1 MRRSRLAA
9 VAALALAAT
18 LTATGPAFAVPP
30 GNDTF
35 SGSTVVG
42 DLPFTD
48 QVDTTEATSDANDDE
63 IAAQCQGVPA
73 YDASVWYQVTPS
85 SDTGLVAD
93 VSGADYSAGVFVAT
107 GGPGSWALV
116 ACAQYTVGW
125 TAVADQTYSVIV
137 FDDQTD
143 GTGSGGLLNLTID
156 VIPPP
161 PVIDLTVDPTA
172 WLDGATRTVT
182 VSGTVTCTG
191 ESEYAFLQVQLTQTA
206 GRLIIRGFGGTD
218 IACDGQTRPWSVMVL
233 GDNGLFAAGKALSLT
248 YGVACG
254 AYDCGVD
261 FEERMLR
268 LRRSPN

>member
-1 MRRSRLAA
+1 MTRSRLAA

-18 LTATGPAFAVPP
+18 LTATGPASAAPP

-107 GGPGSWALV
+107 GVPAAGHWSRVRSTPW
-116 ACAQYTVGW
+116 
-125 TAVADQTYSVIV
+125 
-137 FDDQTD
+137 
-143 GTGSGGLLNLTID
+143 
-156 VIPPP
+156 
-161 PVIDLTVDPTA
+161 
-172 WLDGATRTVT
+172 
-182 VSGTVTCTG
+182 
-191 ESEYAFLQVQLTQTA
+191 A
-206 GRLIIRGFGGTD
+206 GRPLP
-218 IACDGQTRPWSVMVL
+218 TRPTRSSSSTTRPMER
-233 GDNGLFAAGKALSLT
+233 AAEGCST
-248 YGVACG
+248 
-254 AYDCGVD
+254 
-261 FEERMLR
+261 
-268 LRRSPN
+268 SPST